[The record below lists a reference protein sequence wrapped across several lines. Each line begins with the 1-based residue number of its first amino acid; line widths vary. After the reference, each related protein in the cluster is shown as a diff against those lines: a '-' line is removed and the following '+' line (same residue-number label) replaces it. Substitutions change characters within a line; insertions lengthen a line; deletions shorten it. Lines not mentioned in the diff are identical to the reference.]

1 MTIRQAEAEWR
12 AGRCPGAP
20 WPDRADPTLTRMEI
34 EMEAEV
40 SGLGE
45 RDFRAL
51 AGAADHARRTHQV
64 TTETTS

>member
-1 MTIRQAEAEWR
+1 
-12 AGRCPGAP
+12 
-20 WPDRADPTLTRMEI
+20 
-34 EMEAEV
+34 MEAEV